1 MSSRENPHVEQTQAS
16 GAEASGGR
24 RKKLLRWGINIWL
37 VYHLSAIVIAPAAV
51 APSSALIESA
61 WAFFQPYLQLLY
73 LNNGYHFFAPEPG
86 ESTLL
91 AFKATRADGTIVEGR
106 IPNRTIVPRL
116 LYHRHFML
124 TEHMKDA
131 PEELRQAWL
140 GSYAEHLCRK
150 YGAVRVSLTGQIH
163 NLPTMEM
170 VRNGVRL
177 DDPSSYEDEP
187 LGEFECVVR

>member
-1 MSSRENPHVEQTQAS
+1 VSSSVNRRTEQPEPS
-16 GAEASGGR
+16 GAPESGGR
-24 RKKLLRWGINIWL
+24 RQTLLRWAINLWL
-37 VYHLSAIVIAPAAV
+37 VFHLAAIAIAPAAV
-51 APSSALIESA
+51 APSSGLIQSA
-61 WAFFQPYLQLLY
+61 WGFFQPYLQLLY
-73 LNNGYHFFAPEPG
+73 LNNGYHFFAPEPA

-91 AFKATRADGTIVEGR
+91 AFKATRADGTVVEGR
-106 IPNRTIVPRL
+106 IPNRQIVPRL

-131 PEELRQAWL
+131 PEELQQAWV
-140 GSYAEHLCRK
+140 GSYAEHICRK
-150 YGAVRVSLTGQIH
+150 YSAARVTLTGQIH

-177 DDPSSYEDEP
+177 DDPTSYEDEP